1 MQIQLSNGIQLE
13 ANKLQDL
20 LEQEREK
27 RLQMEKTLAF
37 LKETLKLEVCGLL
50 GVNKCKVDEHNKTK
64 GKITEL
70 ETKLREEN
78 SKRVKVKR

>member
-1 MQIQLSNGIQLE
+1 ME

-37 LKETLKLEVCGLL
+37 LKETLKLEVFG
-50 GVNKCKVDEHNKTK
+50 
-64 GKITEL
+64 IL
-70 ETKLREEN
+70 E
-78 SKRVKVKR
+78 